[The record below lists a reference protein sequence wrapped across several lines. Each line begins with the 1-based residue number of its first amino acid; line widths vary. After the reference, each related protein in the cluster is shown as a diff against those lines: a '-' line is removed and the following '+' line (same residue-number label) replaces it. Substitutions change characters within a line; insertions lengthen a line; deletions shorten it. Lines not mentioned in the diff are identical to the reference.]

1 MAKQLA
7 ILQNPLLVYSGLQR
21 MLCAILLPAVQEVED
36 LSIAP
41 RCLILSRDDTQLTAM
56 GSHLCELGFLQLV
69 V

>member
-21 MLCAILLPAVQEVED
+21 MLCAILLPPVPEVED
-36 LSIAP
+36 LSSALH
-41 RCLILSRDDTQLTAM
+41 CLILSWDDTQRMSL